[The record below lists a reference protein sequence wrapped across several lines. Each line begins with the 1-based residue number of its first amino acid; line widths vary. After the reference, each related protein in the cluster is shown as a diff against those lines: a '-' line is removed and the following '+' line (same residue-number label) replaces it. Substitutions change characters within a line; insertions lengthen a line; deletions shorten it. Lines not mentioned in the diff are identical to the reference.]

1 MIHIRRF
8 NEELKSQ
15 TFRNAARKL
24 KKIGHDKRA
33 IDLEEYSK
41 VVQREESLK
50 TWRKVVELYSPEG
63 KFDFILK
70 KDNKEITEKFFL
82 HMDFAEDQTLD
93 SYYVDGNKFEG
104 TLSFQ
109 IGLIPTNLEFIESI
123 PSWYNSDYFHNGCYW
138 VSWISLDYKSDSD
151 GNIEIV
157 KFNNYYENEEF
168 PYDVDHPRSTANKLR
183 KLFIEIFSKKVDY
196 PSGFTDISDMEKKVY
211 DTMNNKLNI
220 KSYSG
225 DCIVDFF
232 KKVSVNTMYKP

>member
-1 MIHIRRF
+1 
-8 NEELKSQ
+8 
-15 TFRNAARKL
+15 
-24 KKIGHDKRA
+24 
-33 IDLEEYSK
+33 
-41 VVQREESLK
+41 
-50 TWRKVVELYSPEG
+50 
-63 KFDFILK
+63 
-70 KDNKEITEKFFL
+70 
-82 HMDFAEDQTLD
+82 MDFAEDQTLD